1 MSNDLPSPPEIL
13 GSPSLRMILN
23 RIDDFPDIAAPAALS
38 LEQEPPPS
46 TKIFDHA
53 VWDLA
58 AWHRAAWHGSL
69 PAMGGP
75 NSRLA
80 VAFGGGFVIPL
91 LLGIGLVSSMISGPP
106 LAARVTQVDGPAA
119 VAMSAPLQR
128 VEAFAAPDFFES
140 AWTILP
146 VATLPPARDANRIEV
161 VNGVMSPI
169 AQISVAVSTEIPVGS
184 AAAPGRIE
192 AHAAP
197 ASVAI
202 PVAKIPK
209 LASPTVFKSPVP
221 VAMPQPSYTPPVMKR
236 KPGPRAPLAV
246 ATVDPASAKTRP
258 VGTTRIGESW
268 INAWHRSTLGMTQQS
283 Q

>member
-1 MSNDLPSPPEIL
+1 MSNDLQSPPEIL

-23 RIDDFPDIAAPAALS
+23 RIDGFPDIAAPTAIS
-38 LEQEPPPS
+38 LEHQTPPS
-46 TKIFDHA
+46 IKILDHA

-58 AWHRAAWHGSL
+58 AWHPAAWHGSL
-69 PAMGGP
+69 PEMSGP

-106 LAARVTQVDGPAA
+106 LAARVTQVDSPA
-119 VAMSAPLQR
+119 VVEMSAPLQR

-146 VATLPPARDANRIEV
+146 VPTLPPARDANRIEV
-161 VNGVMSPI
+161 VNVVMSPI
-169 AQISVAVSTEIPVGS
+169 AQIRVAVSTEIPIGS

-192 AHAAP
+192 AHAAL

-209 LASPTVFKSPVP
+209 LASPTVVKSPVP

-246 ATVDPASAKTRP
+246 ATVDPVSAKTRP

>member
-1 MSNDLPSPPEIL
+1 MSNDLQSPPEIL
-13 GSPSLRMILN
+13 GSPSLRMILK
-23 RIDDFPDIAAPAALS
+23 RIDGFPDIAAPAATS
-38 LEQEPPPS
+38 LEHQPPPS
-46 TKIFDHA
+46 IKILDHA

-58 AWHRAAWHGSL
+58 AWHPAAWHGAL
-69 PAMGGP
+69 PEMSGP

-91 LLGIGLVSSMISGPP
+91 LLGIGFVSSMISGPP
-106 LAARVTQVDGPAA
+106 LAARVTHVDDPAA
-119 VAMSAPLQR
+119 VEMSAPLQR

-140 AWTILP
+140 AWTMLP
-146 VATLPPARDANRIEV
+146 VPTLPPARDANRVEV

-169 AQISVAVSTEIPVGS
+169 TQIRVAVSTEFPIGP
-184 AAAPGRIE
+184 AAAPSRIE
-192 AHAAP
+192 AQAAP
-197 ASVAI
+197 ASVAV

-209 LASPTVFKSPVP
+209 LASPTVVRSPVP
-221 VAMPQPSYTPPVMKR
+221 VAMPEPSYSPSVTKR
-236 KPGPRAPLAV
+236 KPEPRAPLAV
-246 ATVDPASAKTRP
+246 ATVDPVPAKTRP

>member
-38 LEQEPPPS
+38 LEQETPPS

-91 LLGIGLVSSMISGPP
+91 LLGIGFASSVISGPP
-106 LAARVTQVDGPAA
+106 LAAKVTHVDGPAA
-119 VAMSAPLQR
+119 VEMSAPLQR

-140 AWTILP
+140 AWTMLP
-146 VATLPPARDANRIEV
+146 VPTLLPARDANRVEV
-161 VNGVMSPI
+161 VNGVVNPI
-169 AQISVAVSTEIPVGS
+169 AQIRVAVSTEFPIGP
-184 AAAPGRIE
+184 AAAAGRIE

-209 LASPTVFKSPVP
+209 LASTAVLKSPAT
-221 VAMPQPSYTPPVMKR
+221 VALPEPSYTPPVMKR
-236 KPGPRAPLAV
+236 KPESRAPLAV
-246 ATVDPASAKTRP
+246 ATVDPVPAKTRP

-268 INAWHRSTLGMTQQS
+268 INAWHRSTLGMTQRS